1 MPNKH
6 PVITVTTQPEDG
18 AVQVEVAISLRPRRP
33 KASPDAQIA
42 PLADL
47 PGPPRIPRITRLM
60 ALAIKFQ
67 DMVDRGEVRDYA
79 DLARLGYVSRARI
92 TQIMNMLNL
101 APDIQEELLTWST
114 LAAEEAV
121 PERGLRQVTAV
132 VEWSQQRELWAL
144 IRKRLQSGGG
154 GCDPM
159 SRTHNEL
166 HLAACPHFDVPGA
179 CGLPVI

>member
-6 PVITVTTQPEDG
+6 PVIPVTTQPEDG

-42 PLADL
+42 PAADL

-79 DLARLGYVSRARI
+79 DLARLGYVTRARV
-92 TQIMNMLNL
+92 TQIMNLLHL
-101 APDIQEELLTWST
+101 APDIQEQLLDVGSAYQWRGV
-114 LAAEEAV
+114 LC
-121 PERGLRQVTAV
+121 ERYMRQVSMV
-132 VEWSQQRELWAL
+132 IEWSEQRWVLEKCLAKSSVSPRRGHQELP
-144 IRKRLQSGGG
+144 S
-154 GCDPM
+154 D
-159 SRTHNEL
+159 
-166 HLAACPHFDVPGA
+166 
-179 CGLPVI
+179 